1 MSTEALS
8 ASALSKKPKSQLQS
22 GSQTLTIKGKND
34 SSATITASSEPA
46 TVSKSAESIGLSLE
60 AAADDLVVKLNQK
73 ENVTDLVIV
82 TMAFLPEQIPST
94 FLASYKP
101 VSNPGKKLFK

>member
-1 MSTEALS
+1 M
-8 ASALSKKPKSQLQS
+8 
-22 GSQTLTIKGKND
+22 KGKND
-34 SSATITASSEPA
+34 SSASSTTGSSEQSA
-46 TVSKSAESIGLSLE
+46 VTVSKSAESIGLSLE

-101 VSNPGKKLFK
+101 VSNPGKIYKYFIVTQKL